1 MKKPRVVPWFFIA
14 RNIRFKE
21 MKVAYYDPKTPSTYV
36 SPLGSGIEF
45 EFVSPLQIFPY
56 GEDQPVGGYYYSISV
71 EFNGLEVYKTEYVLI
86 PPETTIP
93 STGYKTILSSGTYKV
108 TYKLYTYGAG
118 EPLDKLNAVSYTFQ
132 VVQNQYPLKKQTVKD
147 VINRILR
154 LCEPLVWD
162 RDKNDYVKPPRFLFG
177 YKYYDE
183 SKPYEENSEDGK
195 SEFNLFNQTSPEFTF
210 TRCTLREAL
219 QIVGQFIHAEPRLID
234 KETFIF
240 DRYGEQD
247 LATYERIM
255 DGAITPFNQHP
266 YKGKH
271 FSHDIGVACTQV
283 ESDLDNFVN
292 RLDGIGGT
300 ITEPFRGG
308 AITLRTDEAY
318 GRFEDAEGSMY
329 YPTSRG
335 FMDGDKFY
343 WVDFEG
349 LAGTPNARYEITP
362 YIFEKTAYDAELSS
376 YETQYPRSKAYALY
390 YTQGEKN
397 IYGFFFKNEE
407 WSDGVLANYA
417 ITNILRQVTGKS
429 NLNLTDKYPTLA
441 FELTYTPIY
450 KARVSHGKSYIGDML
465 KKPFALMYNQSSN
478 IVETRYYGEHLK
490 GVAERLGNVDKQ
502 VDVIVR
508 NVGNIPK
515 IGQMWDDDYYIATV
529 KGSAVYDGVLLS
541 IGLSKK
547 FNRLSAYVGANSY
560 KRYYEVSERMAQDR
574 KMLYK
579 DYLVITNREGGIV
592 SNDCAISNT
601 ALTAVANTFYQREQD
616 ALINTVTDGRI
627 GTIYLEADIVNLVQ
641 STGYGK
647 NFTPNTSVFLPA
659 TSSAFGSCM
668 EFTWDFKDNYSAGVS
683 STYQTGSET
692 SGYFG
697 AEVTYDDYYGRMY
710 YQQWSLGKQTSI
722 GVLQINLEKALALPK
737 AFENGMEEVLGLNT
751 VTTGGYTQ
759 LYHVVDKDSREILS
773 QGHSIEFVTDIKG
786 IIIGS
791 ALSRNNPMIGGLLT
805 DNAGNSCYAELYIL
819 QNRVNQ
825 FSNDEIDLSSATL
838 VDSFVENSNPPT
850 NSKIKVISNTLSG
863 TKGEFYLRFDG
874 RVSPIAGKAWA
885 LVTKRYQG
893 DPQTVENEDGEIE
906 TVTPTYGGEVLI
918 AQNIDI
924 AEGDVVG
931 KFNIVPTHDIY
942 EFMKKEA

>member
-1 MKKPRVVPWFFIA
+1 MAKKYIQEVKEPFLSAYGTGTKIPIPSMRDTVILWKDAFGTTYNF
-14 RNIRFKE
+14 RNAKITVTDPNNNTVTITDRAGISGEYTFERNGQYAIRYIGE
-21 MKVAYYDPKTPSTYV
+21 AYESTTPPTQTTPQPFTYTYYV
-36 SPLGSGIEF
+36 S
-45 EFVSPLQIFPY
+45 
-56 GEDQPVGGYYYSISV
+56 
-71 EFNGLEVYKTEYVLI
+71 
-86 PPETTIP
+86 
-93 STGYKTILSSGTYKV
+93 
-108 TYKLYTYGAG
+108 A
-118 EPLDKLNAVSYTFQ
+118 
-132 VVQNQYPLKKQTVKD
+132 VQNKYPLKKQTIKD
-147 VINRILR
+147 VIERILR

-162 RDKNDYVKPPRFLFG
+162 RNKGDYVKPPRFKFA
-177 YKYYDE
+177 YKY
-183 SKPYEENSEDGK
+183 PENTADGK
-195 SEFNLFNQTSPEFTF
+195 AERALFNQTSPEFTF

-219 QIVGQFIHAEPRLID
+219 QMVGQFIHAEPRLLAD
-234 KETFIF
+234 MQTFIF

-255 DGAITPFNQHP
+255 DGAVTPFNQHP

-292 RLDGIGGT
+292 RLDGVGGT

-308 AITLRTDEAY
+308 ALTLRTDEAY

-343 WVDFEG
+343 WVDLEG
-349 LAGTPNARYEITP
+349 LAGTVNEKYDITP
-362 YIFEKTAYDAELSS
+362 YLFEKTAYDAELSS

-390 YTQGEKN
+390 YTQGERN

-407 WSDGVLANYA
+407 WSGGVFANYA
-417 ITNILRQVTGKS
+417 IVNILEQVTGKRLKS
-429 NLNLTDKYPTLA
+429 KLQNKYPTLA
-441 FELTYTPIY
+441 FELTYTPMY

-465 KKPFALMYNQSSN
+465 KKPYALMYNQSSN

-502 VDVIVR
+502 VDVIIR

-579 DYLVITNREGGIV
+579 DYLVITNREGGIMSDECGFGA
-592 SNDCAISNT
+592 SNS
-601 ALTAVANTFYQREQD
+601 ALCAVANTFYQVDFGYIQQIGGVSD
-616 ALINTVTDGRI
+616 YAALQS
-627 GTIYLEADIVNLVQ
+627 EIVNLVQ
-641 STGYGK
+641 STGYAK
-647 NFTPNTSVFLPA
+647 NFTPNTSVYLPV
-659 TSSAFGSCM
+659 TSSAFGNCM
-668 EFTWDFKDNYSAGVS
+668 EFTWDFKDNYSVGVS
-683 STYQTGSET
+683 STYQTSTKTVNGKPT
-692 SGYFG
+692 AVSGYFG
-697 AEVTYDDYYGRMY
+697 AEVTYGDYYGRMY
-710 YQQWSLGKQTSI
+710 YQQWALGTKPYGQD
-722 GVLQINLEKALALPK
+722 VNLERALALPK
-737 AFENGMEEVLGLNT
+737 AYKDVNKIDEFLGISIDS
-751 VTTGGYTQ
+751 YTN

-773 QGHSIEFVTDIKG
+773 QAYSIEFVTDIKG
-786 IIIGS
+786 VVIGS
-791 ALSRNNPMIGGLLT
+791 ALSRNNPMIGGRII
-805 DNAGNSCYAELYIL
+805 DNAGEPCYAELYVL
-819 QNRVNQ
+819 PNRVNQ

-838 VDSFVENSNPPT
+838 IGRFIRPPT
-850 NSKIKVISNTLSG
+850 SINTGRSTPIKVISNYVAG
-863 TKGEFYLRFDG
+863 TKGEHYLQFDG
-874 RVSPIAGKAWA
+874 WTSPVAGKAWA
-885 LVTKRYQG
+885 IVTRRYQG
-893 DPQTVENEDGEIE
+893 ESQTVENENGEIE
-906 TVTPTYGGEVLI
+906 TITPTYGGELLI

>member
-1 MKKPRVVPWFFIA
+1 MANFYIEEAKKPFLS
-14 RNIRFKE
+14 
-21 MKVAYYDPKTPSTYV
+21 AYGT
-36 SPLGSGIEF
+36 G
-45 EFVSPLQIFPY
+45 
-56 GEDQPVGGYYYSISV
+56 
-71 EFNGLEVYKTEYVLI
+71 
-86 PPETTIP
+86 TTIP
-93 STGYKTILSSGTYKV
+93 IPSVQDTIILRDDDALGISYYFDSAKITITDPNNDTVTLANKQSQSG
-108 TYKLYTYGAG
+108 
-118 EPLDKLNAVSYTFQ
+118 EYTFQ
-132 VVQNQYPLKKQTVKD
+132 RNGQYAICYSGAIYERSVIPPSMPPTPKPFSYTYYVSAVQNQYPLKKQTIKD
-147 VINRILR
+147 VIERILR
-154 LCEPLVWD
+154 LAEPLVWD
-162 RDKNDYVKPPRFLFG
+162 RNKGDYVKPPRFLFG

-195 SEFNLFNQTSPEFTF
+195 NEFNLFNQTSPEFTF
-210 TRCTLREAL
+210 TRCTLREEL
-219 QIVGQFIHAEPRLID
+219 QMVGQFIHAEPRLLAD
-234 KETFIF
+234 MQTFIF

-255 DGAITPFNQHP
+255 DGAVTPFNQHP

-292 RLDGIGGT
+292 RLDGVGGT

-343 WVDFEG
+343 WVDLEG
-349 LAGTPNARYEITP
+349 LAGTVNEKYDITS
-362 YIFEKTAYDAELSS
+362 YLFEKTAYEAELSS

-417 ITNILRQVTGKS
+417 IVNILEQVTGKRLKS
-429 NLNLTDKYPTLA
+429 KLKNKYPTLA
-441 FELTYTPIY
+441 FELTYTPMY

-465 KKPFALMYNQSSN
+465 KKPYALMYNQSSN

-502 VDVIVR
+502 VDVIIR

-529 KGSAVYDGVLLS
+529 KGSAVYDGVLLN

-560 KRYYEVSERMAQDR
+560 KRYYEVSERMAKDR

-579 DYLVITNREGGIV
+579 DYLVITNREGGIM
-592 SNDCAISNT
+592 SDECGFG
-601 ALTAVANTFYQREQD
+601 ALDSALCAVANTFYQVDFGYIQQ
-616 ALINTVTDGRI
+616 I
-627 GTIYLEADIVNLVQ
+627 GNGGSGYLGYNSLQGEIVNLVQ
-641 STGYGK
+641 STGYAK
-647 NFTPNTSVFLPA
+647 NFTPNTSVYLPV
-659 TSSAFGSCM
+659 TSSAFGNCM

-683 STYQTGSET
+683 STYQTSTKTVNGKPT
-692 SGYFG
+692 AVSGYFG
-697 AEVTYDDYYGRMY
+697 AEVTYGDYYGRMY
-710 YQQWSLGKQTSI
+710 YQQWALGTKPYGQD
-722 GVLQINLEKALALPK
+722 VNLERALALPK
-737 AFENGMEEVLGLNT
+737 AYKDVNKIDEFLGISIDS
-751 VTTGGYTQ
+751 YTN

-773 QGHSIEFVTDIKG
+773 QAYSIEFVTDIKG
-786 IIIGS
+786 VVIGS
-791 ALSRNNPMIGGLLT
+791 ALSRNNPMIGGRII
-805 DNAGNSCYAELYIL
+805 DNAGEPCYAELYVL
-819 QNRVNQ
+819 PNRVNQ

-838 VDSFVENSNPPT
+838 IDRFIRPPT
-850 NSKIKVISNTLSG
+850 SINTGRSTPIKVISNYVAG
-863 TKGEFYLRFDG
+863 TKGEHYLQFDG
-874 RVSPIAGKAWA
+874 WTSPIAGKAWA
-885 LVTKRYQG
+885 LVTRRYQG
-893 DPQTVENEDGEIE
+893 ESQTVENENGEIE
-906 TVTPTYGGEVLI
+906 TITPTYGGELLI

-931 KFNIVPTHDIY
+931 KFNIVPTHNIY
-942 EFMKKEA
+942 EFMKQEA